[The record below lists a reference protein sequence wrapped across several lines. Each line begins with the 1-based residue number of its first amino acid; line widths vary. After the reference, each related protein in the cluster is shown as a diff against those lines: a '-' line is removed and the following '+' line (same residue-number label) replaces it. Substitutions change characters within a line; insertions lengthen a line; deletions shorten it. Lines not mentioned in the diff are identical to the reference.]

1 MKKLFSLGILCLLLI
16 GVSAQNKANH
26 FIKGHIEGLVDADIY
41 LANYYGNKLYYNDTA
56 RVDSKGNYFFNG
68 KPFEECGRYA
78 LVMPGP
84 KYFEFIVADED
95 IIMNCTPDADI
106 SKVEIIRSENNKV
119 YFNYIKFLKDKFQ
132 LRAPLDACLADSLK
146 SEAEKT
152 TCREQLEKLN
162 REVVNYQN
170 AIIADYPNLLFTKF
184 LRMSQ
189 ELVLPELP
197 QNLSDEEK
205 QKQNY
210 RWMIDHYWDRVDLTD
225 PRIVR
230 EPAFHKLAEDFLTK
244 YVYQIPDTVCK
255 EVKRVVDLTQGNSE
269 TFKYLVHL
277 ATYTGETSKI
287 MCMDELFV
295 YMIDNYYAKGLCPWM
310 KADKLKDMIE
320 AADKKRDCLCGEIA
334 EEILL
339 PNEKGSWTSL
349 YKNHGEYT
357 LVVIWESTCGHCKK
371 EIPLLLDL
379 YHKYKNKGFVVYAIG
394 NELEND
400 KWESF
405 IQEKNLDWINVSDGA
420 DWFKNDGA
428 IAKDLIQTG
437 KTTVKSVNFRT
448 TWDVTSTPKVYLMD
462 KDLKIIAKSLGAEQ
476 LDQLLEQL
484 YKGGTV
490 KSDQLKET
498 DYDDEPT
505 GPKRK

>member
-1 MKKLFSLGILCLLLI
+1 M
-16 GVSAQNKANH
+16 
-26 FIKGHIEGLVDADIY
+26 
-41 LANYYGNKLYYNDTA
+41 
-56 RVDSKGNYFFNG
+56 
-68 KPFEECGRYA
+68 
-78 LVMPGP
+78 
-84 KYFEFIVADED
+84 
-95 IIMNCTPDADI
+95 
-106 SKVEIIRSENNKV
+106 
-119 YFNYIKFLKDKFQ
+119 
-132 LRAPLDACLADSLK
+132 
-146 SEAEKT
+146 
-152 TCREQLEKLN
+152 
-162 REVVNYQN
+162 
-170 AIIADYPNLLFTKF
+170 
-184 LRMSQ
+184 
-189 ELVLPELP
+189 
-197 QNLSDEEK
+197 
-205 QKQNY
+205 
-210 RWMIDHYWDRVDLTD
+210 
-225 PRIVR
+225 
-230 EPAFHKLAEDFLTK
+230 
-244 YVYQIPDTVCK
+244 
-255 EVKRVVDLTQGNSE
+255 VDLTQGNSE

-277 ATYTGETSKI
+277 ATYSGETSKI

-339 PNEKGSWTSL
+339 PNEKGTWTSL